1 MCGIAGII
9 RRDEANADLAR
20 IDRMLA
26 AVLHRGPDGGATEG
40 FGKVAF
46 GHRRLA
52 ILDLSDEGKQP
63 MHSHSGDCVIT
74 YNGEVYNYI
83 ELREELAALGHQFR
97 SGSDTEVIL
106 AAYEAWGPA
115 CVERF
120 NGMWAFALLDRRR
133 NIVFC
138 SRDRFGVKPFYFRE
152 DGHAFVFGSEIRQL
166 LEGATVC
173 ANDRIVLDF
182 IVTGFADHED
192 ETFFEGVR
200 KLPAGSN
207 LVYDLASDTYR
218 IERYYTIPR
227 RANWQALD
235 AETAARDYTA
245 LLDDA
250 VKLRLR
256 SDVPVGTCL
265 SGGLD
270 SSSVATLA
278 AARYTPSGAAGRF
291 VGITAVSESKRS
303 DESAFAQAVAERADL
318 EWVPLR
324 PTYEDFV
331 TTLPEV
337 VRAQEEPYAGPSINM
352 QWFVMRAARAHG
364 LTVLLDGQGGDETL
378 LGYEKYYAAHVATV
392 WRERG
397 PWAAWGAVSQA
408 RRNNAKLGFL
418 NMAKFLVGGLSAPAR
433 YAFYRWRHSYVRNM
447 PVRPAHLT
455 AYAKACL
462 DEFKLQNLEMTSTNL
477 PILLRYEDKNSMA
490 HSIETRLPFLDYR
503 AVEAA
508 LAIRAEHKIRGGWS
522 KWVLRRGM
530 ADRLPESV
538 TWRKNKFGFEAP
550 EDLWLPRHAPQMLAA
565 IKRSRLLAKLCEP
578 GKIEAAFAGM
588 DLRSRWRLYS
598 VALWEDTF
606 GVVA

>member
-9 RRDEANADLAR
+9 SRDGTDADLAR
-20 IDRMLA
+20 IERMLA
-26 AVLHRGPDGGATEG
+26 AIHHRGPDGGAAES
-40 FGKVAF
+40 FGRVAF

-63 MHSHSGDCVIT
+63 MHSRSGDCVIT

-83 ELREELAALGHQFR
+83 ELREELEALGHHFR

-106 AAYEAWGPA
+106 AAYEQWGEK

-120 NGMWAFALLDRRR
+120 NGMWALALLDRRR

-152 DGHAFVFGSEIRQL
+152 DSRAFVFGSEIRQL
-166 LEGATVC
+166 LDAPTVR

-182 IVTGFADHED
+182 IVTGFADHEN
-192 ETFFEGVR
+192 ETFFEGVH

-207 LVYDLASDTYR
+207 LTYELESGTYR
-218 IERYYTIPR
+218 IERFYTIPR
-227 RANWQALD
+227 RESWQTLD
-235 AETAARDYTA
+235 AESAAKDYTA

-278 AARYTPSGAAGRF
+278 AARYVANDVAHRF

-303 DESAFAQAVAERADL
+303 DESEFAKEVAERANL
-318 EWVPLR
+318 EWLPLR

-331 TTLPEV
+331 ATLPDV

-352 QWFVMRAARAHG
+352 QWFVMRSARARG

-397 PWAAWGAVSQA
+397 PWAAWRSISQA
-408 RRNNAKLGFL
+408 RRNNTKLGFI

-433 YAFYRWRHSYVRNM
+433 YAFYRWRHGYVRNM
-447 PVRPAHLT
+447 PARPAHLT
-455 AYAKACL
+455 AYANACL
-462 DEFKLQNLEMTSTNL
+462 DEFKLQALEMTSTNL

-530 ADRLPESV
+530 ADRLPDSV
-538 TWRKNKFGFEAP
+538 AWRKNKFGFEAP

-565 IKRSRLLAKLCEP
+565 IKRSTLLAKLCDP
-578 GKIEAAFAGM
+578 SKIEAAFASM

-598 VALWEDTF
+598 VALWEDAF

>member
-9 RRDEANADLAR
+9 SRTHGDADLVR
-20 IDRMLA
+20 LEQMLA
-26 AVLHRGPDGGATEG
+26 SVFHRGPDGGAAES

-63 MHSHSGDCVIT
+63 MHSMDDAFVLT
-74 YNGEVYNYI
+74 YNGEVYNYV
-83 ELREELAALGHQFR
+83 ELREELMSLGFR
-97 SGSDTEVIL
+97 FHSTSDSEVIL
-106 AAYEAWGPA
+106 AAYQAWGA
-115 CVERF
+115 DCVNRF
-120 NGMWAFALLDRRR
+120 NGMWAFAILDRARR
-133 NIVFC
+133 KVFC
-138 SRDRFGVKPFYFRE
+138 SRDRFGVKPFYYVE
-152 DGHAFVFGSEIRQL
+152 DDRAFMFGSEIRQL
-166 LEGATVC
+166 IGDAKPR
-173 ANDRIVLDF
+173 ANERVVLDF
-182 IVTGFADHED
+182 IVTSFSDHDED
-192 ETFFEGVR
+192 TFFLGVR
-200 KLPAGSN
+200 KLPAGCN
-207 LVYDLASDTYR
+207 LTYDLATDDYV
-218 IERYYTIPR
+218 IERYYTIPKR
-227 RANWQALD
+227 PEWQAKS
-235 AETAARDYTA
+235 AEEASREYTS

-278 AARYTPSGAAGRF
+278 ATRYKSNGAADRF
-291 VGITAVSESKRS
+291 VGITAVSESARS
-303 DESAFAQAVAERADL
+303 DESAFAKDVVERADL
-318 EWVPLR
+318 EWVSLR

-331 TTLPEV
+331 ATLPEV
-337 VRAQEEPYAGPSINM
+337 VKAQEEPYAGPSINM

-397 PWAAWGAVSQA
+397 PLAAWRAVTQA
-408 RRNNAKLGFL
+408 RRNNAKLGFV
-418 NMAKFLVGGLSAPAR
+418 NMAKFIVGGLSAPAR
-433 YAFYRWRHSYVRNM
+433 YAFYRWRHGYVRKL
-447 PVRPAHLT
+447 PSQPAHLT
-455 AYAKACL
+455 EYAKACL
-462 DEFKLQNLEMTSTNL
+462 DEFKLQSLEMTTTNL

-508 LAIRAEHKIRGGWS
+508 LSIRAEHKIRGGWS

-538 TWRKNKFGFEAP
+538 AWRKNKFGFEAP
-550 EDLWLPRHAPQMLAA
+550 EDLWLPRHAPHMLDA
-565 IKRSRLLAKLCEP
+565 IKRSPLLARLCEP
-578 GKIEAAFAGM
+578 TKLEAAFAGM

-598 VALWEDTF
+598 VALWEDAF
-606 GVVA
+606 GVSV